1 MSRLFYVCVLYKPY
15 CRSLH
20 TRFGDRNPE
29 CLCDS
34 CDVVRST
41 YSVVASD
48 NHEAESIAREMV
60 LCDVHDL
67 YRDDTFVSFVLSNSI
82 PISDV

>member
-20 TRFGDRNPE
+20 TRFVDRNPE

-34 CDVVRST
+34 CDVR
-41 YSVVASD
+41 
-48 NHEAESIAREMV
+48 
-60 LCDVHDL
+60 DL